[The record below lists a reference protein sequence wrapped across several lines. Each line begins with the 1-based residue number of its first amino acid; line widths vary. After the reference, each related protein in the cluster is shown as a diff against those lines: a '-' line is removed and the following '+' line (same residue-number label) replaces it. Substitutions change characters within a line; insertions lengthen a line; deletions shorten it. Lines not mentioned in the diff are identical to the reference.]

1 MEKTDYISMKENV
14 TLTVFLAGV
23 FRSFPITGSR
33 KIQVGMLIA
42 FHVYTA
48 HLLLLTNLRKLLTEE
63 SMSGY
68 FLPLLFPRHF
78 VFPPSNSWHQNPF
91 ASSNL
96 KRTLIFRR
104 YGHIPN

>member
-1 MEKTDYISMKENV
+1 MEKTDYISVKEKV
-14 TLTVFLAGV
+14 ILSMFLSLVHGL
-23 FRSFPITGSR
+23 FPITGSR
-33 KIQVGMLIA
+33 KIQVGLLIA
-42 FHVYTA
+42 FHVSTS
-48 HLLLLTNLRKLLTEE
+48 LLLLTNLRKLLTEE

-68 FLPLLFPRHF
+68 FLPLLFPRHL